1 MRSRRSESLGILRN
15 PTLMAMLGSVG
26 FHGVLV
32 LFSALHPADSQTNPL
47 RIVSIAPQ
55 PVAPKGQPKGQG
67 MGLPVPNSLP
77 PINLGKVPELPASP
91 DMSALKIPPSQ
102 SLYMPPSGGVG
113 KLKIANPPVRSFVPP
128 SLVNPGVGNVTP
140 DGRPGNT
147 GVLSPPNV
155 PPENNG
161 ASPSPFTPSSRTKF
175 DYSKYA
181 PSKNPDL
188 PKVNQGEFQ
197 QNSEGLYARSSPPDS
212 SGTPSGTP
220 SETAPVGNSSSEVRT
235 QARTW
240 LQAQEQRYGQ
250 KLSLQ
255 AAQPLTADYPVEAC
269 ASQQQGLV
277 RIAALYGPDGTLVSR
292 EVIESATSPSLDQA
306 AIAEVTRF
314 RPEAA
319 NIYQAFNFTVRIPYS
334 TKVCAATQP
343 KSPPTPTSSPEAS
356 DRPTSNPQP
365 SQSQPSSNPVPQPT
379 FSPTNP
385 LPEPKRIAPAEP
397 IPPDRVQPPSQ
408 APEPSAAPNPASS
421 GAADSPERSFS
432 SPGSG
437 GSSLEPLPNPS
448 IDPGTSNP

>member
-1 MRSRRSESLGILRN
+1 MRSRRSESLGILQN

-32 LFSALHPADSQTNPL
+32 LFSALHPADSQTNHL

-55 PVAPKGQPKGQG
+55 PVAPKGQPSKQG
-67 MGLPVPNSLP
+67 TGLPVPNSLP

-102 SLYMPPSGGVG
+102 SLYMPSSGGIG

-128 SLVNPGVGNVTP
+128 SLVNPGVGNVSP
-140 DGRPGNT
+140 DGRSSNT

-155 PPENNG
+155 PTENNS
-161 ASPSPFTPSSRTKF
+161 ASSSPFTPSNRTKF

-197 QNSEGLYARSSPPDS
+197 PNSEGLYARSSPPSS

-220 SETAPVGNSSSEVRT
+220 PETAPVGNSSSEVRT

-343 KSPPTPTSSPEAS
+343 KSSPTPTSSPEAS

-365 SQSQPSSNPVPQPT
+365 SQSQPSINPVPQPT

-385 LPEPKRIAPAEP
+385 LPEPKGIAPAEP

-408 APEPSAAPNPASS
+408 APQPSAAPNPSPS

-432 SPGSG
+432 SPSSR